1 MANIYE
7 SIAER
12 TQGDIY
18 LGVVGPVR
26 TGKSTFI
33 KRFMDLLVLPNVT
46 DIYVKQRIED
56 ELPQSGTGKTI
67 TTTEPK
73 FIPAE
78 AAPVN
83 LSDGVN
89 FKVRVADCVGYMI
102 PGAIGHIEEGR
113 ERMVAT
119 PWSEEKLAFCK
130 AAEIGTH
137 KVITEH
143 STIGI
148 IVTSDGTITDL
159 PRESYEE
166 AEDRVIKEM
175 KEMGKPF
182 VVVLNSI
189 KPDSDTALGIMQKIS
204 QKHQIPVVPADCK
217 KMSVET
223 LNSILEEALYQF
235 PVSQINFALPG
246 FTGGLEKEHWIKIGL
261 INGIKDWA
269 KTFENMEDIKETSM
283 LVDGEVVTSAEIVNI
298 DLATGIVDI
307 KINMAEGLFYQ
318 VVEELMGHEVKNDY
332 QFFGLIR
339 EFAAAKKSYDKLSEA
354 MMQVEQTG
362 YGIVQ
367 PRLSEMVLEEP
378 EIFRQGNKYGV
389 RLKAKAPSMHI
400 IRTDITTEV
409 SPVVGTEKQSE
420 DLIKHLLKEF
430 ENEPEKIWD
439 TNLFGK
445 SLSEMVTEQ
454 METKLAS
461 VPEGVRVK
469 VQRSLQKISDE
480 GKDYFICIVF

>member
-1 MANIYE
+1 MMNIYE

-46 DIYVKQRIED
+46 NIYVKQRIED

-78 AAPVN
+78 AAAVN
-83 LSDGVN
+83 LSAGIN
-89 FKVRVADCVGYMI
+89 FKVRVADCVGYMV
-102 PGAIGHIEEGR
+102 PGALGHTEEGR

-119 PWSEEKLAFCK
+119 PWSEEKMEFCK
-130 AAEIGTH
+130 AAELGTQ
-137 KVITEH
+137 KVITDH

-148 IVTSDGTITDL
+148 VITSDGTITDL
-159 PRESYEE
+159 PRENYEE
-166 AEDRVIKEM
+166 AENRVINELKIL
-175 KEMGKPF
+175 GKPF
-182 VVVLNSI
+182 VVVLNSLDPKGKMTEAI
-189 KPDSDTALGIMQKIS
+189 RE
-204 QKHQIPVVPADCK
+204 QIVQRHDVPVIAADCK
-217 KMSVET
+217 KMSMET
-223 LNSILEEALYQF
+223 LTNILEEALYRF
-235 PVSQINFALPG
+235 PVTQVNFSLPG
-246 FTGGLEKEHWIKIGL
+246 FTSGLEKDHWIKAGL
-261 INGIKDWA
+261 IHSIREWA
-269 KTFENMEDIKETSM
+269 KGFENMEDIRDTHA
-283 LVDGEVVTSAEIVNI
+283 LVDGEVVTGADIINI
-298 DLATGIVDI
+298 DPATGIADI
-307 KINMAEGLFYQ
+307 KLNMAEGLFYQ
-318 VVEELMGHEVKNDY
+318 VVAELMGEDVKNDY
-332 QFFGLIR
+332 QFFNLLR
-339 EFAAAKKSYDKLSEA
+339 EFTAAKKSYDKLSEA
-354 MMQVEQTG
+354 MMQVEESG

-378 EIFRQGNKYGV
+378 EIFKQGHKYGV

-400 IRTDITTEV
+400 IKTDITTEV

-420 DLIKHLLKEF
+420 DLIRHLLQEF
-430 ENEPEKIWD
+430 ESEPERIWE

-461 VPEGVRVK
+461 VPEGVRLK

-480 GKDYFICIVF
+480 GKDYFICIVL

>member
-78 AAPVN
+78 AASLN
-83 LSDGVN
+83 LSGGVN

-119 PWSEEKLAFCK
+119 PWSEEKMAFRQ
-130 AAEIGTH
+130 AAETGTQ

-148 IVTSDGTITDL
+148 IVTTDGTITDL
-159 PRESYEE
+159 PRENYEE
-166 AEDRVIKEM
+166 AEERVIKEM
-175 KEMGKPF
+175 KSLGKPF
-182 VVVLNSI
+182 VVVLNSME
-189 KPDSDTALGIMQKIS
+189 PQAEAATAIS
-204 QKHQIPVVPADCK
+204 QMIAQKHDVPVIAADCK
-217 KMSVET
+217 KMSVDT
-223 LNSILEEALYQF
+223 LTAILEEALYQF
-235 PVSQINFALPG
+235 PVSQINFTLPG
-246 FTGGLEKEHWIKIGL
+246 FTRGLEKEHWIKIGL
-261 INGIKDWA
+261 INGIKDWSKA
-269 KTFENMEDIKETSM
+269 FENMEDIKETSA
-283 LVDGEVVTSAEIVNI
+283 LVDGDVVTSAEIVNI
-298 DLATGIVDI
+298 DLATGVVDI
-307 KINMAEGLFYQ
+307 KIHMAEGLFYQ

-339 EFAAAKKSYDKLSEA
+339 EFAAAKRSYDKLSEA
-354 MMQVEQTG
+354 MMQVEESG

-430 ENEPEKIWD
+430 ESEPEKIWE
-439 TNLFGK
+439 TNIFGK